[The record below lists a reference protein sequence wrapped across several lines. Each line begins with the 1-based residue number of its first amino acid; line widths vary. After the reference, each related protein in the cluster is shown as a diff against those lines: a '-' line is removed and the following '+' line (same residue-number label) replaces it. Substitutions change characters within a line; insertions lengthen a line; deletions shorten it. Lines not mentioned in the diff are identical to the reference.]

1 MPSNG
6 FDLDLLLGRWSG
18 VDDSSAGRFLDLDDE
33 ADPEL
38 EPIVDVTWEVDF
50 FPPYRNGL

>member
-1 MPSNG
+1 MD
-6 FDLDLLLGRWSG
+6 FLLGRWSV

-38 EPIVDVTWEVDF
+38 EPRVDVRWEVVL
-50 FPPYRNGL
+50 FPLYRNGLGG